1 MSLISV
7 CQDSDDGITVF
18 DVTDPENASYCFMT
32 TFGWKGRLPPF
43 IPFNAEAYVRFYEPE
58 PDPEED
64 LSDDEKSE
72 ANRTHF
78 FYLTQWYF
86 LDESDLREKD
96 VLATIAALDDAP
108 LITIDKLAEAWPN
121 EYQSKSTPRTQV
133 QHGAVPPV
141 ACLADLSVEP
151 AVNHALEVGEIEAL
165 GLLLDMPGKAALMK
179 NALQKRM
186 SLPDSAI
193 ELVATLILLD
203 NPSPK
208 ELDLSQWA
216 LTSEQVVKI
225 VSEQANIESLCLSR
239 NYNVTK
245 TTILEV
251 LSAKPTLRK
260 IALLDTSVTDSD
272 MVELL
277 TDNPKLFYS
286 FEAIIHPLFLQMKN
300 IRPVAFTHI
309 VCYHRAGV
317 IRKRA
322 CAVSLPYVTPGQIV
336 QALTDMLGSINNPYS
351 EFELSGGFSVQAAYA
366 SELRQEGSPWAERT
380 VPICLDRL
388 DPSLGSGW
396 NLVWQVL
403 DHAHPIMKR
412 YAFFLPCSNDLSGS
426 AEDNDGK
433 KSNAAAPPIT
443 YNIHDL
449 KSFIGM
455 LVFEGRPAPSHTA
468 LENLLAAFSAEFT
481 LMTEQELAALATS
494 WPMGEARPS
503 PDYFPS

>member
-1 MSLISV
+1 M
-7 CQDSDDGITVF
+7 T
-18 DVTDPENASYCFMT
+18 EN
-32 TFGWKGRLPPF
+32 
-43 IPFNAEAYVRFYEPE
+43 
-58 PDPEED
+58 
-64 LSDDEKSE
+64 
-72 ANRTHF
+72 
-78 FYLTQWYF
+78 
-86 LDESDLREKD
+86 D

-151 AVNHALEVGEIEAL
+151 AVNHALEVGQIDAL

-179 NALQKRM
+179 NALQKRI

-203 NPSPK
+203 SPTPK

-225 VSEQANIESLCLSR
+225 VSEQVNIESLCLSR
-239 NYNVTK
+239 NHNVTK
-245 TTILEV
+245 TTVLEV

-260 IALLDTSVTDSD
+260 IVLLDTSVTDTD

-277 TDNPKLFYS
+277 TNNPKLFYS
-286 FEAIIHPLFLQMKN
+286 FEAIVHPLFLQRKN

-309 VCYHRAGV
+309 ICDDTRVTP
-317 IRKRA
+317 KERA
-322 CAVSLPYVTPGQIV
+322 CAVSLPYFTPGQIV
-336 QALTDMLGSINNPYS
+336 QALTDMLGSINNPHS
-351 EFELSGGFSVQAAYA
+351 EFGLSAGFAAQAAYA
-366 SELRQEGSPWAERT
+366 SELRKEGSPWAERT

-388 DPSLGSGW
+388 SPSLSDGW
-396 NLVWQVL
+396 KLVWQVL
-403 DHAHPIMKR
+403 ESFNGCSIIKLKR
-412 YAFFLPCSNDLSGS
+412 YAFFLLRTNDLSDS
-426 AEDNDGK
+426 VVDNVDK
-433 KSNAAAPPIT
+433 KSNTAGPAIT

-449 KSFIGM
+449 KSFIEI
-455 LVFEGRPAPSHTA
+455 LVSEGRPAPSHTA

-494 WPMGEARPS
+494 WPMGEARFS
-503 PDYFPS
+503 PE